1 MVRDKN
7 TIGRLVNRI
16 CFVASLVSTFAECR
30 ALVKTGVCLLR
41 NLTLCLMVARHAKIF
56 SPPTKLCFYYPIKF
70 LIIFDLNN
78 LPNTIRKTWSFHL
91 QNKIH
96 TTSDLETRKGIDSRN
111 TGRSAKFSLLR
122 DVQTGSQKSGLHSY
136 ASSPWKL
143 ENKGALHSAGAQSFQ
158 NSDHSN
164 QQNKWDFQRS
174 KINKIESVNWIS
186 SVASSRVSTAC
197 RMEGTCQS

>member
-111 TGRSAKFSLLR
+111 TGRSAKFSKLGPKSLVYIPTHHR
-122 DVQTGSQKSGLHSY
+122 RGNWKTRGPCTLQELNRFRIQTIVT
-136 ASSPWKL
+136 
-143 ENKGALHSAGAQSFQ
+143 N
-158 NSDHSN
+158 
-164 QQNKWDFQRS
+164 
-174 KINKIESVNWIS
+174 KINGIS
-186 SVASSRVSTAC
+186 SDQR
-197 RMEGTCQS
+197 